1 MTAASKQRMIT
12 SVLFSIIIL
21 HVKINYCIIKCEA
34 VLSSPFQFTI
44 PLPDGTMSDNMTIVG
59 SPAFFQT
66 YDERGYTVMVDP
78 KDKFVKYAV
87 LDAATGQIKP
97 SQMRMRKNANPSRI
111 GINRGV
117 QPTEEAKKENCGEY
131 CVDEVDVHENVKPR
145 GTCERFCSVKAGI
158 SRRLQYWSHGLT
170 DLILPTSWTEQ
181 DNSSIDDEQHQRR
194 RNLSVVS
201 GRLLNLVIPIRFA
214 DHASRNM
221 IPKEDIDILFNAVNG
236 HDKLAP
242 SGSIRDVFAYSSY
255 GKLIIES
262 TVVDW
267 ITLSN
272 TESFYAGSK
281 SGLSKALSAGLKEAL
296 DQLENDPTFDF
307 ADFDRNGDRKI
318 DAITFLHSGFGAEMG
333 GVDCATGNDSK
344 ERIWSHKWKLK
355 PEEWKS
361 QKSGV
366 TVSEYVI
373 SPSLHGTCGNEIAR
387 IGTLAHEIGH
397 FVGLPYVYGA
407 GPPRGGYGVG
417 SFSLMSNS
425 WGFDGS
431 QLNPPVLSAWD
442 KMEIGWLTPDVIA
455 TSGYYELPPIGDSPK
470 AYKIMR
476 GFADG
481 EFLLIE
487 NRAATSSH
495 AKMPKSGLLVWH
507 IDNEALH
514 RPEGAVGP
522 KGTHYRVSLVQA
534 DGKHELELGVNRG
547 DEGDIFGAGNWS
559 LGIGFTGEGDP
570 TYPNTDSYRGGAI
583 TPTGISISSL
593 GGSDKDGY
601 VRFSVTFPGEPL
613 PDLSPPTP
621 SPISEAK
628 LELVKTE
635 LMTTFAG
642 GTGSYGMMFDTIA
655 IKGLTI
661 TSADLHLNVGGDAG
675 EKAIE
680 IYVAVGTHMGIE
692 KSPDMWTKVCC
703 NSKVVGKGLVKRT
716 PIDSSRWIQQVN
728 MSPGERR
735 AWYITSDEPII
746 RYSRSENTDCCKVF
760 ANSAHLQIE
769 EGQGVGGYPWGNRL
783 KPRVWNV
790 SVAILLFL
798 LHCSFVFTFRPCS
811 LCIFFSPRW
820 LLFYFLG
827 CLSLRNDGRGK
838 K

>member
-1 MTAASKQRMIT
+1 
-12 SVLFSIIIL
+12 
-21 HVKINYCIIKCEA
+21 
-34 VLSSPFQFTI
+34 
-44 PLPDGTMSDNMTIVG
+44 MTIVG

-97 SQMRMRKNANPSRI
+97 SKMRMRKNANPNRI

-131 CVDEVDVHENVKPR
+131 CEDEVNVHEHVKPS
-145 GTCERFCSVKAGI
+145 GTCERFCSVKVGI
-158 SRRLQYWSHGLT
+158 TRRLQYWSPRLA

-194 RNLSVVS
+194 RSLSAVGGS
-201 GRLLNLVIPIRFA
+201 LLNLVIPIRFA

-236 HDKLAP
+236 HDRLAP
-242 SGSIRDVFAYSSY
+242 TGSIRDVFAYSSY

-272 TESFYAGSK
+272 TESFYAGGK
-281 SGLSKALSAGLKEAL
+281 SGLSEALSSGLKEAL

-307 ADFDRNGDRKI
+307 ANFDRNGDRKI

-344 ERIWSHKWKLK
+344 GRIWSHKWKLK

-366 TVSEYVI
+366 SVSEYVI
-373 SPSLHGTCGNEIAR
+373 APSLHGTCGNEIAR

-397 FVGLPYVYGA
+397 FIGLPDVYGA

-442 KMEIGWLTPDVIA
+442 KMEIGWLTPDVIE

-476 GFADG
+476 GFADD

-583 TPTGISISSL
+583 TPTGLSVSSL

-628 LELVKTE
+628 LELVETE

-642 GTGSYGMMFDTIA
+642 GTGSYGVMFDTIA

-661 TSADLHLNVGGDAG
+661 TSADLHLNVGSDAG
-675 EKAIE
+675 EKSIE
-680 IYVAVGTHMGIE
+680 IYTAIGTHLGIE
-692 KSPDMWTKVCC
+692 KSPDKWTKVCC
-703 NSKVVGKGLVKRT
+703 SSKVRGNGLVKRT

-746 RYSRSENTDCCKVF
+746 RYSRSENTDCCKMF

-790 SVAILLFL
+790 SDAVLLL
-798 LHCSFVFTFRPCS
+798 LLRCSFVFPFRPCM
-811 LCIFFSPRW
+811 
-820 LLFYFLG
+820 
-827 CLSLRNDGRGK
+827 
-838 K
+838 